1 MGSTAQKVHRQ
12 FRDPRMKPDSVGPTA
27 GATAMT
33 IEIVPMVWPRRSGGI
48 SRITVVISSG
58 TMTAVPQAC
67 TMRPPSSTGIR
78 APAPR

>member
-1 MGSTAQKVHRQ
+1 
-12 FRDPRMKPDSVGPTA
+12 
-27 GATAMT
+27 MT